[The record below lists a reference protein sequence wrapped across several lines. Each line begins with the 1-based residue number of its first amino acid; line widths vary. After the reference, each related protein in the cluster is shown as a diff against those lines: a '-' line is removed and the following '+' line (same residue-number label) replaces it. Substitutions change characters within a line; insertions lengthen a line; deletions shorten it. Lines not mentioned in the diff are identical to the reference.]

1 MYLLCGF
8 SIFGRKGGLLAMPR
22 MSKQTVCRCTCRKS
36 VPEGEAGSDE
46 SKGCWRR
53 YRKAYAT
60 KGKGK
65 RSNYVTNIYC
75 CISHHLDNVLI
86 VKNSGD
92 MKCVGKMPY
101 TSLLLTRIRLGLI

>member
-1 MYLLCGF
+1 M
-8 SIFGRKGGLLAMPR
+8 
-22 MSKQTVCRCTCRKS
+22 KQTVCRCTRRKS
-36 VPEGEAGSDE
+36 VPEGKVGGDE

-75 CISHHLDNVLI
+75 CISHHLDKQRQQGVLLD
-86 VKNSGD
+86 VK
-92 MKCVGKMPY
+92 MY
-101 TSLLLTRIRLGLI
+101 LI